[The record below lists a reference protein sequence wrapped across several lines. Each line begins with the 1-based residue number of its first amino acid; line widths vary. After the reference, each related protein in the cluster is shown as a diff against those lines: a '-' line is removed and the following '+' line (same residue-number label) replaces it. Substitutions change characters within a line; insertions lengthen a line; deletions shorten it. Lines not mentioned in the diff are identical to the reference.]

1 MPGDPSG
8 PGQAHVYLGNASVTV
23 SDPVNPTPFEA
34 TFTVSVPIGQDF
46 TATATDSTNDT
57 SQLAVPVTAAGL
69 YTVITTEDNT
79 DPGSLRTV
87 IANANAASTP
97 VTITFAIPTSAS
109 SPSGKGCIELLSPLD
124 PITNQVTINGINTL
138 DPNASAVPDVQIDG
152 SVHNVAGDGRSS
164 VRRRNGDV
172 VGRQHDQRPG
182 LHRVRDLLAA
192 VRLET
197 DNNTLTG
204 NWLGIGI
211 PGCPQAGNQYGVEV
225 DGVSGTT
232 IGGTTSDLAN
242 LIGNN
247 GVASLHA
254 GAGIFLNGAVRPAT
268 RSWATSS
275 GLNPMAPRPP
285 T

>member
-1 MPGDPSG
+1 M
-8 PGQAHVYLGNASVTV
+8 TV

-57 SQLAVPVTAAGL
+57 SQLAAAVTAAGL

-109 SPSGKGCIELLSPLD
+109 SPSGVCIELLSPLG

-152 SVHNVAGDGRSS
+152 SVHNVAGDGLVFSFDAGMGTSSAGSTINDLAFTGFATSQAPRS
-164 VRRRNGDV
+164 G
-172 VGRQHDQRPG
+172 
-182 LHRVRDLLAA
+182 
-192 VRLET
+192 LET

-211 PGCPQAGNQYGVEV
+211 PG
-225 DGVSGTT
+225 T
-232 IGGTTSDLAN
+232 IGGT
-242 LIGNN
+242 
-247 GVASLHA
+247 
-254 GAGIFLNGAVRPAT
+254 GAGSANVIALNTSAGIEISGSVAPGEPRFGQLHRHRFECDPA
-268 RSWATSS
+268 S
-275 GLNPMAPRPP
+275 G
-285 T
+285 

>member
-1 MPGDPSG
+1 M
-8 PGQAHVYLGNASVTV
+8 TV

-57 SQLAVPVTAAGL
+57 SQLAAPVTAAGL

-109 SPSGKGCIELLSPLD
+109 SPSGVCIELLSPLG

-152 SVHNVAGDGRSS
+152 SVHNVAGDGLVFSFDAGMGTSS
-164 VRRRNGDV
+164 AGSTIN
-172 VGRQHDQRPG
+172 
-182 LHRVRDLLAA
+182 DLAFTGFATGAA

-254 GAGIFLNGAVRPAT
+254 EPRYFPQRSRAT
-268 RSWATSS
+268 GNQVLGDFIGVNR
-275 GLNPMAPRPP
+275 MAPRPP